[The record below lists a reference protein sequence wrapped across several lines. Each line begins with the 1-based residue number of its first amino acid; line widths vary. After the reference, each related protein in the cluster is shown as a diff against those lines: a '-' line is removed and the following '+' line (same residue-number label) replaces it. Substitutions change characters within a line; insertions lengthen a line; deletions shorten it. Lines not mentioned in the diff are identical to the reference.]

1 MIRFL
6 FDRDR
11 LMPMLQD
18 WNRRFRK
25 FPYTGLFRRLCYYL
39 AHPQYRTLILHRLK
53 NAARPSWLKRALLSL
68 RDRSSR
74 RSGLEI
80 HCPSLAGGVI
90 MPHWGR
96 ILLNAESIGRDLYVF
111 HGVTVGNDYKT
122 GIPRVGDNVFIGAGA
137 IVLGKIEIGDNV
149 IVAAGS
155 VVIDNIPSNS
165 LVAGNPARVIR
176 TIPDDEI
183 SRMIGY

>member
-1 MIRFL
+1 MNSP
-6 FDRDR
+6 FDCER
-11 LMPMLQD
+11 LTPLHFD

-25 FPYTGLFRRLCYYL
+25 FPQSTILRRVLYYL
-39 AHPQYRTLILHRLK
+39 SQPQYRTLLLHRLRD
-53 NAARPSWLKRALLSL
+53 AARSGWLRSLLSAL
-68 RDRSSR
+68 HDSSSR

-80 HCPSLAGGVI
+80 HCPSLGGGVI

-111 HGVTVGNDYKT
+111 HGVTVGNDYRT
-122 GIPRVGDNVFIGAGA
+122 GIPRMGNNVFLGAGA

-155 VVIDNIPSNS
+155 VVVGNVPPNS

-183 SRMIGY
+183 SLMIGY

>member
-1 MIRFL
+1 M
-6 FDRDR
+6 
-11 LMPMLQD
+11 
-18 WNRRFRK
+18 
-25 FPYTGLFRRLCYYL
+25 
-39 AHPQYRTLILHRLK
+39 
-53 NAARPSWLKRALLSL
+53 ALLSL
-68 RDRSSR
+68 HDRSSR

-80 HCPSLAGGVI
+80 HCPSLGGGVI

-137 IVLGKIEIGDNV
+137 MVLGKIEIGDNV

-155 VVIDNIPSNS
+155 VVVDNIPSNS